1 MQQPAQPAKVI
12 LPNIQ
17 VYGNDCWLQ
26 SVVLLCYYND
36 DNYDK
41 IINYKGNIP
50 FLINL
55 RNFFHE
61 IENLRFRYESENG
74 NIRTLEEFY
83 WKVANLMLSTTEKLK
98 DDTVKMNTFLPDS
111 RDWYSKNSFYD
122 PYNCIYA
129 INTMFKTESNH
140 DKDIIGDGIETLPAQ
155 RIINNSSDI
164 EYAIALNNSKY
175 QNVTFFHFPDH
186 WTTAIRNRD
195 GNFLYYDNMSPY
207 MNNGKNNYF
216 DGEVMQKYYT
226 LDINKLMS
234 ICPNKENNQTTRRV
248 INLENYYSNNQLLYK

>member
-1 MQQPAQPAKVI
+1 MRQPVPQAKVI

-17 VYGNDCWLQ
+17 VCGNDCWLQ

-36 DNYDK
+36 KNYDA
-41 IINYKGNIP
+41 IINYQGNIP

-55 RNFFHE
+55 RNFFKE

-83 WKVANLMLSTTEKLK
+83 WKVANLMLSTTEQLK
-98 DDTVKMNTFLPDS
+98 DDTVKMSRIFTDS
-111 RDWYSKNSFYD
+111 RDLYQKDAFYD
-122 PYNCIYA
+122 PYNCIDA
-129 INTMFKTESNH
+129 INTMFKTESNN

-155 RIINNSSDI
+155 RIINNSGDI
-164 EYAIALNNSKY
+164 GIAIALNDGKY

-195 GNFLYYDNMSPY
+195 GNFLYYDNVLPNR
-207 MNNGKNNYF
+207 NNGKNNYF

-226 LDINKLMS
+226 WNINQLMS
-234 ICPNKENNQTTRRV
+234 ICPNKENNPTQQV
-248 INLENYYSNNQLLYK
+248 ISLNNYYQNNQLLFK

>member
-1 MQQPAQPAKVI
+1 MRRPVPQAKVI

-17 VYGNDCWLQ
+17 VCGNDCWLQ

-41 IINYKGNIP
+41 IINYNGNIP

-55 RNFFHE
+55 RNFFKE

-83 WKVANLMLSTTEKLK
+83 WQVANLMLSTTEKLK
-98 DDTVKMNTFLPDS
+98 DNTVAMNTYS
-111 RDWYSKNSFYD
+111 SNNQDWYRKNSSHSPYDCINAINAAFIQENSGEGIIHVSTFPAEAQISYD
-122 PYNCIYA
+122 PIKSREN
-129 INTMFKTESNH
+129 MSN
-140 DKDIIGDGIETLPAQ
+140 
-155 RIINNSSDI
+155 
-164 EYAIALNNSKY
+164 AIALNDSNY

-195 GNFLYYDNMSPY
+195 GNFLYYDNMLPCI
-207 MNNGKNNYF
+207 NNRKNNYF

-226 LDINKLMS
+226 WNINQLMN
-234 ICPNKENNQTTRRV
+234 ICLNKGNNQTVT
-248 INLENYYSNNQLLYK
+248 NLNNCYQNNQLLFK